1 MDEIVQEFLVE
12 TSENLDQ
19 LDRDLVA
26 LESEPGSRELLG
38 SVFRTFHTIKGATGF
53 LGFDRLEHL
62 SHVAENLLSKLRDG
76 ALELTSERAGV
87 LLEVVDEVRG
97 LLRAIEETGAEDERD
112 HGALIE
118 KLTRLLDGDA
128 GPAHPPV
135 EPSPQTTKLVRLAPP
150 PPPGWMPDPAPTPEP
165 GPIAAPRRSPP
176 QGRPPSTTAGEEA
189 PPGYLDGS
197 RGTGDRSVRVDVA
210 LLDVLMRQVGELVL
224 ARNQIISHADQLDD
238 HPLHQTVQ
246 RLNLIVSELQ
256 EGVMKTRMQ
265 PIDHLWAKL
274 PRVVRDLGTQF
285 SKTVVLEMDGG
296 ETELDRSLL
305 EAVKDPLVHLV
316 RNAIDHG
323 IERPEVRRSV
333 GKPPHGV
340 LSLRAFHEGGQVVL
354 SVTDD
359 GAGID
364 PRRLAARA
372 AERGI
377 LGAERLASMSE
388 REVMDLIFQP
398 GFSTAAVVTN
408 ISGRGVGMD
417 VVRTNIECIGG
428 TVDVA
433 SVPGEGTAFRMK
445 IPLTL
450 AIIPALL
457 VGCRGTRFAIPQ
469 ASLLEL
475 VHVDRDRAVS
485 SIEHI
490 NEAAFYRLRGRL
502 LPLVGLDALLGYE
515 PAPDGRGAVNI
526 IVLQA
531 DDVLFG
537 LVVDA
542 VHESQ
547 EIVVKPL
554 GRQVKQIPL
563 FAGATILG
571 DGDVA
576 LILDVPGLASAAAI
590 HEADEL
596 RAAHDAQEGPSGR
609 DDTSIEESLV
619 VLRVGASRRVALP
632 LGAVA
637 RLEHVPSESIEQAG
651 GRPVLQYRGSLLPL
665 VRLDELLDE
674 QVDTASTT
682 GTLGA
687 ETARRSAR
695 VPIVVLA
702 DGDRQVGFIASEILD
717 IVSGH
722 FTVRIDDPRRGVVGS
737 AVLQGKVTD
746 LLDAHGASSLA
757 RREVLADA
765 V

>member
-1 MDEIVQEFLVE
+1 M
-12 TSENLDQ
+12 
-19 LDRDLVA
+19 
-26 LESEPGSRELLG
+26 
-38 SVFRTFHTIKGATGF
+38 
-53 LGFDRLEHL
+53 
-62 SHVAENLLSKLRDG
+62 
-76 ALELTSERAGV
+76 
-87 LLEVVDEVRG
+87 
-97 LLRAIEETGAEDERD
+97 
-112 HGALIE
+112 
-118 KLTRLLDGDA
+118 
-128 GPAHPPV
+128 
-135 EPSPQTTKLVRLAPP
+135 
-150 PPPGWMPDPAPTPEP
+150 
-165 GPIAAPRRSPP
+165 
-176 QGRPPSTTAGEEA
+176 
-189 PPGYLDGS
+189 
-197 RGTGDRSVRVDVA
+197 RVDVA

-388 REVMDLIFQP
+388 REVLDLIFQP

-417 VVRTNIECIGG
+417 VVRTNIERIGG

-682 GTLGA
+682 GALGA